1 MRGFMRTEAM
11 EFKSSSDSK
20 SKCVSQSE
28 ILGSFN
34 KRIFYNVSDME
45 YAMKLNWAKRIC
57 NIHFKLVDFG
67 LVVGRPTPLLSY
79 LLVIYQRN
87 KVNWR
92 LDSILL

>member
-11 EFKSSSDSK
+11 ELKSSSDSK

-45 YAMKLNWAKRIC
+45 YAMKLN
-57 NIHFKLVDFG
+57 
-67 LVVGRPTPLLSY
+67 
-79 LLVIYQRN
+79 
-87 KVNWR
+87 
-92 LDSILL
+92 